1 MSEAIR
7 DALRSGAAGSAAM
20 ATQVT
25 ALMWLR
31 TTVNYQYRHGGGTRG
46 ALRALYADGGV
57 RRFYRGYPVALLHAP
72 LARFGDVASYSAA
85 HRLESLPAWQ
95 QTALA
100 TGGSSA
106 WKLLLMPLDT
116 LKTSMQVHGDARA
129 LGYYPWFFTYGWL
142 DRELPACD
150 QDTPVLQR
158 LGRHAGMGF
167 AASAASDTV
176 SNAARVVKVCRQT
189 HPTSISY
196 MDAARRVISE
206 DGVRGLL
213 GRGLRTKILANGVQ
227 GATFSVAWK
236 CIESWWRKRKED
248 ADPADAG

>member
-1 MSEAIR
+1 MYASTQTGHVFSAMSLHKNTCLKGRKKPNAGVTGTMSEAIR

-129 LGYYPWFFTYGWL
+129 LASKVRAGGPGALFHGYAGAAGAGALGYYPWFFTYGWL
-142 DRELPACD
+142 DRELPACTE
-150 QDTPVLQR
+150 DTPVLQR
-158 LGRHAGMGF
+158 LGRHAG
-167 AASAASDTV
+167 
-176 SNAARVVKVCRQT
+176 
-189 HPTSISY
+189 
-196 MDAARRVISE
+196 
-206 DGVRGLL
+206 
-213 GRGLRTKILANGVQ
+213 
-227 GATFSVAWK
+227 
-236 CIESWWRKRKED
+236 
-248 ADPADAG
+248 